1 MDWWFGMIGM
11 TGGLICGIQQLAEW
25 FGMIVYVF
33 SQNPVAL
40 PTSRLPTCLNSLL
53 VPAVFSGGSRTPP
66 VFPRREHGIHQFC
79 GLSPSW

>member
-33 SQNPVAL
+33 SQNPVGEMSTTRRCM
-40 PTSRLPTCLNSLL
+40 PRSESR
-53 VPAVFSGGSRTPP
+53 F
-66 VFPRREHGIHQFC
+66 GI
-79 GLSPSW
+79 SAP